1 MNKYIALTFAAITA
15 ITMTGCVADGGYGYG
30 YGGSYGPSYG
40 GSHRYAGGYDS
51 YDYGYGGP
59 SYREVIYID
68 GHACHHDHDR
78 NRYYYSSGRDRVY
91 ITQDRYDRYRSSS
104 HGSQANRQQEAQA
117 RYNYTKN
124 KGILENAKQQNEWK
138 ERQAR
143 YNYEQ
148 EKKQYQYNQKVS
160 TNRNELSIAK
170 YKQGQEQQKKQWE
183 YQQKSAEY
191 AQRQAVAKWK
201 NEHGGKSD
209 DDDDKKKKK
218 H

>member
-1 MNKYIALTFAAITA
+1 MNKIIALTFAAITA

-30 YGGSYGPSYG
+30 YGGGYGPSYG
-40 GSHRYAGGYDS
+40 GPRSYGNDYDA
-51 YDYGYGGP
+51 YGYGGP
-59 SYREVIYID
+59 SYSRGIIYID
-68 GHACHHDHDR
+68 GHACHHDRDR
-78 NRYYYSSGRDRVY
+78 NRYYYTSGSDRVY

-104 HGSQANRQQEAQA
+104 KGSLAERQREAEA
-117 RYNYTKN
+117 KYNYAKN
-124 KGILENAKQQNEWK
+124 KGILEAAKNQNEWK

-148 EKKQYQYNQKVS
+148 QKKQYQYDQKVVAH
-160 TNRNELSIAK
+160 RNDISVAK

-183 YQQKSAEY
+183 YQQKAAEY

-201 NEHGGKSD
+201 AENGVKS